1 MSNTALVSFKL
12 APDRYAVLK
21 ALADGQG
28 KSMGEMVCETVE
40 YALDLDRQARLM
52 REFLMRS
59 ASRPASRAVMQAR
72 RRVFSASRATLVSRR
87 AWRSDCLTALR
98 AEARAEMRP
107 ASPPRAVRRAS
118 RLSMSSWLGW
128 PWREGR
134 TAPAAGPS
142 ARWWHATA
150 SLGGDQVLLFG
161 GWDDIYDGETWVA
174 TEFFIPFRV
183 YLPLVV
189 RNH

>member
-21 ALADGQG
+21 ALAEGQG
-28 KSMGEMVCETVE
+28 KSMSEMVRETVE

-72 RRVFSASRATLVSRR
+72 RRVFSASRAAMVSRR

-98 AEARAEMRP
+98 AEARAETRP
-107 ASPPRAVRRAS
+107 AP
-118 RLSMSSWLGW
+118 
-128 PWREGR
+128 GR
-134 TAPAAGPS
+134 
-142 ARWWHATA
+142 
-150 SLGGDQVLLFG
+150 
-161 GWDDIYDGETWVA
+161 
-174 TEFFIPFRV
+174 
-183 YLPLVV
+183 
-189 RNH
+189 